1 MSHLEKNR
9 DDSGQ
14 RILDMIMHS
23 FGTGVFGDLDYTG
36 VRLLIVDSKMQGK
49 VAKRLERLVQVV
61 VNLLHLV

>member
-23 FGTGVFGDLDYTG
+23 FGAGVFGDLDYTG
-36 VRLLIVDSKMQGK
+36 VRLLIVDAKMQGK
-49 VAKRLERLVQVV
+49 VAERLERLVQVM